1 MLIFI
6 IKNVFYYYFI
16 KYYLYHIYIFKFILL
31 LYNIIMSNINV
42 RKARQI
48 VNNNLVLN
56 ILLDTTLSISNT
68 IKEIKNK
75 GNIQAFTRLKE
86 YTNLTDDEI
95 INKCRQ
101 DEYFAKI
108 TAFSIAKCSSRQ
120 GSKDESNDYKTI
132 NNLVNI
138 PNKKLKEL
146 GKSKLTPLKTGL
158 LINHKLRKTY
168 DKTCM
173 LKTID
178 ATLELDNKYI
188 FITHK
193 NIVGGGGHQ
202 DNVFNELSEFIDFT
216 KKFNSLKKRFN
227 QFTDYTNYLTLISNE
242 QNLNETELNTLSN
255 LKKSIRTKFKLK
267 ENYLLDIMDKDIEFI
282 LLINTEQSFN
292 LTPLKNKIKKNKC
305 SNTKIF
311 NNNTLSDYIK
321 QL

>member
-1 MLIFI
+1 
-6 IKNVFYYYFI
+6 
-16 KYYLYHIYIFKFILL
+16 
-31 LYNIIMSNINV
+31 MSNINT
-42 RKARQI
+42 RRDRQI
-48 VNNNLVLN
+48 ENNNLVLN
-56 ILLDTTLSISNT
+56 ILIDKSLSIDNT
-68 IKEIKNK
+68 VKEIKNQ
-75 GNIQAFTRLKE
+75 GNIQAFIRAKK
-86 YTNLTDDEI
+86 YTTLLDDDKI

-101 DEYFAKI
+101 DEYFAKMV
-108 TAFSIAKCSSRQ
+108 ALYIAKNSSRQ
-120 GSKDESNDYKTI
+120 CSKDESNDYQTI
-132 NNLVNI
+132 NSLVNL
-138 PNKKLKEL
+138 PNKKLKDL
-146 GKSKLTPLKTGL
+146 GKSKLTPLKTGV

-178 ATLELDNKYI
+178 ATLEIDNKCI

-227 QFTDYTNYLTLISNE
+227 EFTDYTDYLNLISNK
-242 QNLNETELNTLSN
+242 QNLNESEKKLLST
-255 LKKSIRTKFKLK
+255 LKKNIKDNFKLK

-282 LLINTEQSFN
+282 LLINSEQSFN
-292 LTPLKNKIKKNKC
+292 LKPLENKIKKNKC

-311 NNNTLSDYIK
+311 NNNTLSEYIK